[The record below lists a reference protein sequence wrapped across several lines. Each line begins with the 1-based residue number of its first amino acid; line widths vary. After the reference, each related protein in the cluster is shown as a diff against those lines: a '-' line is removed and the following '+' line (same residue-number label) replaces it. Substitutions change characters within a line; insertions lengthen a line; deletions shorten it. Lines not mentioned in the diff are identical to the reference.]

1 MWCCWLLAKFE
12 YIIEALCWLFYFFVL
27 EEQCSDE
34 DDDDENDA
42 ENGDQW
48 YVEQQNPNLDDE
60 KEEDE
65 EEKINLKNRSSE
77 EIKYGFAQTKSNV
90 FTKLSVI
97 ILTVKN
103 I

>member
-1 MWCCWLLAKFE
+1 MWCCCLLAKLE
-12 YIIEALCWLFYFFVL
+12 YIIEALCWFFCFCFL

-34 DDDDENDA
+34 DDDDA

-65 EEKINLKNRSSE
+65 EEKISLKNRSSE

-90 FTKLSVI
+90 FAKLSVI